1 MLFAAR
7 RFKAGYIR
15 HFGRFGRQI
24 MTRGAGDG
32 RSIFVFGVAGVQEI
46 VITGRCPLVVRE
58 DQRFAGGGVA
68 ILAAPEL
75 LARLMDVA

>member
-7 RFKAGYIR
+7 RFEASYIGNFR
-15 HFGRFGRQI
+15 RFGRQI
-24 MTRGAGDG
+24 MTRGAGDR

-46 VITGRCPLVVRE
+46 VIPGRGPFVVRE
-58 DQRFAGGGVA
+58 DQRFAGRSMA

-75 LARLMDVA
+75 LARLMNVA